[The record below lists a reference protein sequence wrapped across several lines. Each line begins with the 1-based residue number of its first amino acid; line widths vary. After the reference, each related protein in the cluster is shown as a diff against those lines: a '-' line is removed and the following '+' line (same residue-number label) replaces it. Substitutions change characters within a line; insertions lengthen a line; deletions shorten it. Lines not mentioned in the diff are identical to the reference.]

1 MNSFAKLEGFNVKP
15 KPPSKLENN
24 LISNNKQEAHDNGA
38 FDNNGIISNNV
49 RNVSEQSIIYAPF
62 NNSQSGFDEDHPEL
76 FEWP

>member
-24 LISNNKQEAHDNGA
+24 LISNNKQDAHDNGA

-62 NNSQSGFDEDHPEL
+62 NTSQSGFDEDHPEL